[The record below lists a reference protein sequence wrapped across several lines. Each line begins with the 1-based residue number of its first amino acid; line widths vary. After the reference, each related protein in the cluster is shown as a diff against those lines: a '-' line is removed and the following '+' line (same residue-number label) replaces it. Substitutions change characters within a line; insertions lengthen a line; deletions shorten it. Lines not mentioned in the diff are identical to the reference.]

1 MSQSAE
7 SWFLC
12 WENKWIQ
19 KCIQT
24 FANIQGTTWCELTET
39 GFLVLSWG
47 TVLQALCSSSRWS
60 HTVSQMLKYRLWGGP
75 STTHSVCSIVCFSI
89 QAWLYC
95 GKVWDHCHAKI
106 YHSSVFPTCFPF
118 IEASSTET
126 ISDEVSVDETK
137 DQTDLSDPASGLC
150 WIVFS
155 CYLQTWHSD
164 TFHHLQIF
172 FSPATSYFVL
182 YLPSLVRFLTDT
194 IYTMLR
200 SL

>member
-1 MSQSAE
+1 
-7 SWFLC
+7 
-12 WENKWIQ
+12 
-19 KCIQT
+19 
-24 FANIQGTTWCELTET
+24 
-39 GFLVLSWG
+39 
-47 TVLQALCSSSRWS
+47 
-60 HTVSQMLKYRLWGGP
+60 MLKYRLWGGP

-137 DQTDLSDPASGLC
+137 DQMDLSDPASGLC

-182 YLPSLVRFLTDT
+182 YLPSLDFSQTQFTPCWEVCSFLWILLLVQKYGFLSAKLCFKFTYLYRFN
-194 IYTMLR
+194 
-200 SL
+200 

>member
-1 MSQSAE
+1 MHSNICKHTRNNMVWTHWDRFSGTFFTNLEEQFSRLCVLHPDDLTPFHKCWSTDSEEAHPQPTVFVLLCV
-7 SWFLC
+7 FLS
-12 WENKWIQ
+12 KHDY
-19 KCIQT
+19 
-24 FANIQGTTWCELTET
+24 
-39 GFLVLSWG
+39 
-47 TVLQALCSSSRWS
+47 TV
-60 HTVSQMLKYRLWGGP
+60 
-75 STTHSVCSIVCFSI
+75 
-89 QAWLYC
+89 

-137 DQTDLSDPASGLC
+137 DQMDLSDPASGLC